1 MLGIVFGFGAAAVL
15 AATPA
20 WSGASILIDA
30 DTGKVLR
37 ADNATYPWYPASTT
51 KLMTLYMTLSAV
63 RDHRITFDT
72 LFTVSRNANMQAPTK
87 MGLPVGTQVTV
98 DNALKMMMVKS
109 ANDMAVMLAEGI
121 GGSIDDF
128 AQQMTDTA
136 HQLGMTES
144 NFVNPNGL
152 PADGQITSARD
163 LAILARA
170 LIREFPDYSFYWHV
184 PAIKFG
190 KRIVRNYN
198 PLLGRY
204 PGADG
209 MKTGFICASGFNLVA
224 TATRNNKHLI
234 AVVLGAPSGA
244 VRAIKAAE
252 MLESGFSQNPLSW
265 LTPSLGMVD
274 ALAPMDVA
282 PPNLQEQTCG
292 KHRKR
297 PAAEDEDM
305 DADSDNPQPTADT
318 STETRSLL
326 LSALRAPTNPVLLSD
341 LGPVMPVV
349 VYTGPTRSPSQLA
362 TLSSDIAAEPDN
374 TKKKTKHKATAAR
387 SNDDQASP
395 DNPANKKSVVAKPTE
410 AKPTDA
416 KPTDANPTVKLTEP
430 KTTAKKPGAGPW
442 TPTSPSALAASPP
455 PELKTTSQA
464 SAPAA
469 APKKQA
475 KPKPPVAA
483 LPAQ

>member
-1 MLGIVFGFGAAAVL
+1 
-15 AATPA
+15 
-20 WSGASILIDA
+20 
-30 DTGKVLR
+30 
-37 ADNATYPWYPASTT
+37 
-51 KLMTLYMTLSAV
+51 
-63 RDHRITFDT
+63 
-72 LFTVSRNANMQAPTK
+72 
-87 MGLPVGTQVTV
+87 
-98 DNALKMMMVKS
+98 
-109 ANDMAVMLAEGI
+109 
-121 GGSIDDF
+121 
-128 AQQMTDTA
+128 
-136 HQLGMTES
+136 
-144 NFVNPNGL
+144 
-152 PADGQITSARD
+152 
-163 LAILARA
+163 
-170 LIREFPDYSFYWHV
+170 
-184 PAIKFG
+184 
-190 KRIVRNYN
+190 
-198 PLLGRY
+198 
-204 PGADG
+204 

-305 DADSDNPQPTADT
+305 DADSDNPQPTAAA
-318 STETRSLL
+318 SSETRSLL

-374 TKKKTKHKATAAR
+374 TKKKTKHKSTAAR
-387 SNDDQASP
+387 SNDDQAAP
-395 DNPANKKSVVAKPTE
+395 EKPANKKSIVAKPTDGKATDLKPA
-410 AKPTDA
+410 AKPTDT
-416 KPTDANPTVKLTEP
+416 KPTA
-430 KTTAKKPGAGPW
+430 
-442 TPTSPSALAASPP
+442 
-455 PELKTTSQA
+455 QA
-464 SAPAA
+464 SASATAA

-475 KPKPPVAA
+475 KPKPAGAA
-483 LPAQ
+483 PPAQ

>member
-1 MLGIVFGFGAAAVL
+1 MLGIAFGFGAAAVL

-30 DTGKVLR
+30 DSGKVLR

-63 RDHRITFDT
+63 RDNRITFDT
-72 LFTVSRNANMQAPTK
+72 LFTVSRNANLQAPTK

-109 ANDMAVMLAEGI
+109 ANDMAVLLAEGI
-121 GGSIDDF
+121 GGSVDDF

-136 HQLGMTES
+136 HKLGMSES
-144 NFVNPNGL
+144 NYVNPNGL

-224 TATRNNKHLI
+224 TATRNNKRLI

-305 DADSDNPQPTADT
+305 DADSDNSQPAAAAAN
-318 STETRSLL
+318 ETRSLL

-362 TLSSDIAAEPDN
+362 TLSSDVAADPDN

-387 SNDDQASP
+387 SNDDQPAP
-395 DNPANKKSVVAKPTE
+395 EKPANKKSIVAKPTE

-416 KPTDANPTVKLTEP
+416 KPI
-430 KTTAKKPGAGPW
+430 
-442 TPTSPSALAASPP
+442 
-455 PELKTTSQA
+455 ELKPAAKPSDTKTAAQA

-483 LPAQ
+483 PPGQ